1 MVFIIITIYL
11 LWNTDLSNQSRSVQD
26 IYIFYHGQKIN
37 KEIITFGDIEI
48 EKRRLHYHKNP
59 ILIDSLD
66 IDKIL
71 IPSKVSSGEKK
82 NINILLVTKMMIT
95 KFSHC
100 V

>member
-1 MVFIIITIYL
+1 MVFIMKYWFEQPKSICV
-11 LWNTDLSNQSRSVQD
+11 S

-48 EKRRLHYHKNP
+48 EKRKLHYHKNP
-59 ILIDSLD
+59 ILIDYLD

-71 IPSKVSSGEKK
+71 IPSKVFSGEKK
-82 NINILLVTKMMIT
+82 IINILLVTKMMIT